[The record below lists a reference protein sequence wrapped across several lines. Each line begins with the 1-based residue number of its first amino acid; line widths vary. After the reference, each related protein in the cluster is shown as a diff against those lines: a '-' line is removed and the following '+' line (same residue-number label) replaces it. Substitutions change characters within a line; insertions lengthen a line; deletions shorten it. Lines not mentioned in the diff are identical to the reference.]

1 MKTLLRFLVNL
12 AFLAMLVS
20 CGKAVP
26 TLPQTSAGMLIFT
39 EDKLPLEGDEYI
51 YRQGISAGPAA
62 PEAALFAWRIETLSG
77 ELPAGFC
84 ADSAGW
90 LWFEAPGSN
99 PEIPLS
105 EAGPHRSIWTSQSSL
120 SFDFASSEGKIA
132 DLVRSAELQIKSM
145 DGQIKSHRSSF
156 KSDRLLGSLINVGF
170 ANGANTGTGIEFG
183 LRERIGDIYL
193 DGLYADHFM
202 FRVNILN
209 YNLQLVSQGEWHS
222 SLEMADLRRVRLNS
236 STNPALAVNALG
248 QVTQFE
254 CYLVSRQGIEEAT
267 LQSVHFRVR
276 GNFRPKA
283 QIYSQTLAALGQY
296 HYSINPYEDLYYR
309 DLIPASGTHKNSPFW
324 QNDTDWEAINSPDL
338 KLYLH
343 WGYFGQYGTPEPS
356 YPYPGW
362 SGDFFPSSN
371 PFDREYNICLD
382 AVTHENYHSQISH
395 FDLRLNGAPFPA
407 LPQFIQ
413 PQQVTHHDKTWLR
426 VPNLN
431 PQASTCI
438 LTGLAS
444 GEHVL
449 EVCAVDLQGS
459 RSDPASMK
467 IKLIPFK
474 PWESRSGLLI
484 VDDTRHHASVAP
496 ESYVDG
502 FYDSVLPSV
511 WGPLGHADAQDDTGF
526 GIAVSPALMQ
536 NYRAVIWHSDNPT
549 SPINLVENVDPLDI
563 YLGNDGKVLFSAGG
577 NLDTALDNLMLKVP
591 GFLNDRLGI
600 SGGSDFGVLSRS
612 WSTNPF
618 FIRSE
623 AKFALGNMDL
633 MLENAFN
640 PLVRTLQGLS
650 LVTWFDNR
658 PSGTFTHRFGCK
670 PINSPVHPPSQAQ
683 YDFYSSKYV
692 GYQHQNVFVF
702 GIPLS
707 YMEPEDA
714 GPALEAILN
723 GLLSINRSTG
733 GHK

>member
-283 QIYSQTLAALGQY
+283 RIL
-296 HYSINPYEDLYYR
+296 
-309 DLIPASGTHKNSPFW
+309 F
-324 QNDTDWEAINSPDL
+324 PD
-338 KLYLH
+338 
-343 WGYFGQYGTPEPS
+343 
-356 YPYPGW
+356 PGRPGPV
-362 SGDFFPSSN
+362 SL
-371 PFDREYNICLD
+371 FDKP
-382 AVTHENYHSQISH
+382 
-395 FDLRLNGAPFPA
+395 LRRP
-407 LPQFIQ
+407 
-413 PQQVTHHDKTWLR
+413 
-426 VPNLN
+426 
-431 PQASTCI
+431 
-438 LTGLAS
+438 
-444 GEHVL
+444 
-449 EVCAVDLQGS
+449 
-459 RSDPASMK
+459 
-467 IKLIPFK
+467 
-474 PWESRSGLLI
+474 
-484 VDDTRHHASVAP
+484 
-496 ESYVDG
+496 
-502 FYDSVLPSV
+502 
-511 WGPLGHADAQDDTGF
+511 
-526 GIAVSPALMQ
+526 
-536 NYRAVIWHSDNPT
+536 
-549 SPINLVENVDPLDI
+549 
-563 YLGNDGKVLFSAGG
+563 
-577 NLDTALDNLMLKVP
+577 
-591 GFLNDRLGI
+591 
-600 SGGSDFGVLSRS
+600 VLSRS
-612 WSTNPF
+612 HPSLRHPQKQPF
-618 FIRSE
+618 L
-623 AKFALGNMDL
+623 AK
-633 MLENAFN
+633 
-640 PLVRTLQGLS
+640 
-650 LVTWFDNR
+650 
-658 PSGTFTHRFGCK
+658 
-670 PINSPVHPPSQAQ
+670 
-683 YDFYSSKYV
+683 
-692 GYQHQNVFVF
+692 
-702 GIPLS
+702 
-707 YMEPEDA
+707 
-714 GPALEAILN
+714 
-723 GLLSINRSTG
+723 
-733 GHK
+733 